1 MDEATQS
8 KDVAA
13 VEAAID
19 KDATDAFL
27 EAQIASL
34 WRWSVR
40 ALSENKTHEE
50 LETIPSELRR
60 ESNGN
65 THLNSLISGKS
76 QSCMVISGRLIVLI
90 NVLINCTDF
99 RTHPQRG
106 RDRAEKG

>member
-50 LETIPSELRR
+50 LETIPCELRR

-76 QSCMVISGRLIVLI
+76 QSCMVISGRLMY
-90 NVLINCTDF
+90 
-99 RTHPQRG
+99 
-106 RDRAEKG
+106 